1 MGRLTP
7 GMSRAPLPVAPDFGQ
22 ESVLDAPPRMKVAAS
37 RACYVS
43 VYPVDPM
50 PASIAALRQGNA
62 PVWLFA
68 YGSLMWNPDF
78 EFAEARPALLYGY
91 HRRFCLYSRDY
102 RGTPERP
109 GLVLGLDRG
118 GSCHGIAYRLPP
130 ERTGEALDRIWAREM
145 TGRVY
150 EMRRVALRTP
160 SGPVAAQA
168 CVVRR
173 ESPDYAGRLSLDAA
187 ASLLAAAVG
196 GRGSGRE
203 YLANTVAHLDSLDI
217 RDRLLHRIAD
227 RVAAL
232 VGENPVIPTA
242 SPKFIKTQPTVP

>member
-1 MGRLTP
+1 MTISDIERSGSGRVDP
-7 GMSRAPLPVAPDFGQ
+7 ARAYA
-22 ESVLDAPPRMKVAAS
+22 
-37 RACYVS
+37 S

-50 PASIAALRQGNA
+50 PPAIAALRDGSE
-62 PVWLFA
+62 PVWIFA

-78 EFAEARPALLYGY
+78 DFAESLPAFLCGY

-130 ERTGEALDRIWAREM
+130 QRVADSLDRIWAREM

-150 EMRRVALRTP
+150 EMRRVALRTAV
-160 SGPVAAQA
+160 GQVIGHA

-173 ESPDYAGRLSLDAA
+173 ESPDYAGRLSVEEAA
-187 ASLLAAAVG
+187 RLLVVAQG
-196 GRGSGRE
+196 GRGTGRE
-203 YLANTVAHLDSLDI
+203 YLANTVRHLEELGI
-217 RDRLLHRIAD
+217 RDRRLHRIAA
-227 RVAAL
+227 RVNELAPRIAGDAEFDAVEYGKPEIL
-232 VGENPVIPTA
+232 
-242 SPKFIKTQPTVP
+242 